1 MIFDSIKKIVTNW
14 NGFDLSLKNNCSTIT
29 NGKTKQMKELTVT
42 KIHFHSLHPSNNTK
56 IFFKKNI
63 NRCKVLLHCQ
73 TRTPYLHQATL
84 QHLKAFPVYNWRT
97 RLIVLCLRNP
107 HLHFQKKKNKC
118 LIISI
123 PYNLTISKQHS
134 TVSTNTRG
142 CHRQF
147 IITSYTNPKCTVHAT
162 SYILNSVGDWDQ
174 GNKSKNLIT
183 GMISLVM
190 QFNKVHGTSL
200 IRIH

>member
-1 MIFDSIKKIVTNW
+1 
-14 NGFDLSLKNNCSTIT
+14 
-29 NGKTKQMKELTVT
+29 MKELTVT

-56 IFFKKNI
+56 IFFKKNHQPLQGAI
-63 NRCKVLLHCQ
+63 ALPNEDTIPTPSHSAAFKSISCVQLKDQ
-73 TRTPYLHQATL
+73 THRTLPSQSTS
-84 QHLKAFPVYNWRT
+84 AFP
-97 RLIVLCLRNP
+97 
-107 HLHFQKKKNKC
+107 KKKNKC

-162 SYILNSVGDWDQ
+162 SYILNSVGD
-174 GNKSKNLIT
+174 
-183 GMISLVM
+183 
-190 QFNKVHGTSL
+190 
-200 IRIH
+200 